1 MLRRGSHKYRLIVW
15 LVFFPS
21 FLYDTAKCFMG
32 MSVKVLLNASNI
44 VALLFCNYLPAFARA
59 NSLVGRRFLTQKRF
73 DERVYVSSERTR
85 RDQLFDL
92 YSSLQ
97 SAHLTTVAHC
107 EPWPA
112 RGLWYQGVCWYI
124 GPGRTIAFSL
134 VEPPGTASPSTVW
147 GG

>member
-1 MLRRGSHKYRLIVW
+1 MW

-112 RGLWYQGVCWYI
+112 RGL
-124 GPGRTIAFSL
+124 
-134 VEPPGTASPSTVW
+134 
-147 GG
+147 